1 MLGYFK
7 ALSERGITPNLK
19 AFEEYDFSRPDYT
32 GQTIIL
38 AHQIAV
44 PLSYVPLLES
54 FVRKGGKLI
63 VDGMT
68 GFYDGDVH
76 NQMLT
81 GFSLKNLFG
90 GCISEFKR
98 IDTPCLYR
106 LKGYEQPLPGY
117 GWKGLI
123 RPDKG
128 AETLSRGGELSL
140 ASRLPLE
147 KERWSGFRD
156 CWVAVLGK
164 EMVLRLPGGFAG
176 NAILI
181 VCLILSK
188 PIIETSL

>member
-1 MLGYFK
+1 M
-7 ALSERGITPNLK
+7 SERGITPNLK

-81 GFSLKNLFG
+81 GFSLKIFSGAVYPNLN
-90 GCISEFKR
+90 E
-98 IDTPCLYR
+98 
-106 LKGYEQPLPGY
+106 
-117 GWKGLI
+117 
-123 RPDKG
+123 
-128 AETLSRGGELSL
+128 
-140 ASRLPLE
+140 
-147 KERWSGFRD
+147 
-156 CWVAVLGK
+156 
-164 EMVLRLPGGFAG
+164 
-176 NAILI
+176 
-181 VCLILSK
+181 LIL
-188 PIIETSL
+188 PVCTA

>member
-128 AETLSRGGELSL
+128 AETLSRGG
-140 ASRLPLE
+140 
-147 KERWSGFRD
+147 D
-156 CWVAVLGK
+156 CH
-164 EMVLRLPGGFAG
+164 
-176 NAILI
+176 
-181 VCLILSK
+181 
-188 PIIETSL
+188 